1 LKSDLDHQTSI
12 ESQLK
17 EKISE
22 LECLVQERLNQT
34 TDTDVGSRSFGLS
47 EEVGI
52 LQEENGALQN
62 EVVCTT

>member
-1 LKSDLDHQTSI
+1 MDHQTSI

-62 EVVCTT
+62 EVVCTTLGQ